1 MQSESASHGTYD
13 SRVVRTL
20 APIGHGLYSAAFTQL
35 VEEAIQVMLVVAEH
49 PKGAAI
55 RSLMRRMKQ
64 GLSRLRRSAPLSM
77 ARARALDVLGMA
89 RER

>member
-1 MQSESASHGTYD
+1 MAKLAMAIPVVYYRAS
-13 SRVVRTL
+13 SRI
-20 APIGHGLYSAAFTQL
+20 APAGSNWFPAAPTQL
-35 VEEAIQVMLVVAEH
+35 VDNAMQDMLDVAEH